1 MCSIWQHVNKV
12 DRVRKTKQEG
22 KKKHMQVTIWDFFFF
37 FFIARKKPCFSFSLD
52 GSEGFNT
59 TVSGP
64 VLQIDSKVLSVS
76 VRLE

>member
-1 MCSIWQHVNKV
+1 
-12 DRVRKTKQEG
+12 
-22 KKKHMQVTIWDFFFF
+22 MQVTIWDFFFF

-64 VLQIDSKVLSVS
+64 VLQIDSKVPR
-76 VRLE
+76 VRVKFK